1 MDGQALTAHLPGG
14 LMPDTNL
21 GGHMRRSDIEEIEY
35 LMDENPAE
43 AVVFCQKLRQENGED
58 ADLWAWLADAHI
70 AAGAH
75 DEALKALAQYVQ
87 LDPDWL
93 EAYTWRAELLADLG
107 RFDASRVEL
116 EVARAIDSED
126 PRLKRAEALSLE
138 LQGRFDDADAA
149 YAEAAELDPSLPPP
163 ARYER
168 GRARQAIQRVLRQV
182 AKEGLKLTP
191 VFEEI
196 PQRTDGG
203 RLLSRSLDLIDRGT
217 VAVYLRNLERDLIE
231 GSEIEELELLFEER
245 LAALVE
251 AN

>member
-1 MDGQALTAHLPGG
+1 
-14 LMPDTNL
+14 
-21 GGHMRRSDIEEIEY
+21 MRRSDIEEIEY
-35 LMDENPAE
+35 LLDENPAE
-43 AVVFCQKLRQENGED
+43 AVAFCLRLGAEMAGD
-58 ADLWAWLADAHI
+58 PDLWAWLADAHV
-70 AAGAH
+70 AAGAY
-75 DEALKALAQYVQ
+75 DEALKALAKYVQ

-126 PRLKRAEALSLE
+126 PRLLRAEALSLE
-138 LQGRFDDADAA
+138 LQGRFPEADERYAA
-149 YAEAAELDPSLPPP
+149 AADVDPAMPAP

-168 GRARQAIQRVLRQV
+168 AAARQAIQRVLRQI
-182 AKEGLKLTP
+182 AKEGLKLTA

-196 PQRTDGG
+196 PTKTDGG
-203 RLLSRSLDLIDRGT
+203 RMLSRSLDLLDHGT
-217 VAVYLRNLERDLIE
+217 VAVYLRTLERDLIE

>member
-1 MDGQALTAHLPGG
+1 
-14 LMPDTNL
+14 
-21 GGHMRRSDIEEIEY
+21 MRRSDIEEIEY
-35 LMDENPAE
+35 LLDENPAE
-43 AVVFCQKLRQENGED
+43 AVAFCQRLRATHGSD
-58 ADLWAWLADAHI
+58 PDLWAWLADAQV
-70 AAGAH
+70 AAGGY
-75 DEALKALAQYVQ
+75 DEALKALAQYIQ

-126 PRLKRAEALSLE
+126 PRLVRAEAMAFE
-138 LQGRFDDADAA
+138 LQGRFADADERYAA
-149 YAEAAELDPSLPPP
+149 AAEIDPSTPPP

-168 GRARQAIQRVLRQV
+168 SRARQAISRVLRQI

-191 VFEEI
+191 IFEEI
-196 PQRTDGG
+196 PQKTDGG
-203 RLLSRSLDLIDRGT
+203 RLLSRSLDLLDQGT